1 MIRRNVA
8 MNRYEIKEPVWKD
21 NSIGIAEF
29 RLKNDLLVDIIYK
42 NKSNERIFPNT
53 YIIKNANLT
62 NRSYQN
68 IYGKKIYKFLISE
81 LEVYDE

>member
-1 MIRRNVA
+1 MKSVA

-21 NSIGIAEF
+21 NSIGIAEL
-29 RLKNDLLVDIIYK
+29 RLKNDLLVDITYK
-42 NKSNERIFPNT
+42 NKSNERVFPDT

-81 LEVYDE
+81 LEVYND